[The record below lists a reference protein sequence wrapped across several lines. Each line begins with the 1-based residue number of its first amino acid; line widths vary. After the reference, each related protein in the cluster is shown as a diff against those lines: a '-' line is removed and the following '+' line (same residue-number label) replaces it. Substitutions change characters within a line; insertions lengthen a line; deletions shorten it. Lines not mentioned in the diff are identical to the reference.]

1 MRKIELTE
9 EQYKLLVSCIKYMYD
24 NQTCWLEEEEHIHN
38 KKFVEDMHKQHD
50 DLKFLKEYVENLGKS
65 MEENK

>member
-24 NQTCWLEEEEHIHN
+24 SQSCWIDEEEHITN
-38 KKFVEDMHKQHD
+38 KKFVESMHKQHE
-50 DLKFLKEYVENLGKS
+50 DLKFLKEYVENLEKNL
-65 MEENK
+65 EE